1 MVPFSTYV
9 RPERLEDF
17 IGQEHFLKRNAL
29 VYNAIKEG
37 RFESAVFYGPSG
49 TGKTTLARIIAK
61 MQDDSFIQINAA
73 DVGIS
78 ELKKIL
84 AEAKDRFYGII
95 SKSTYLYVDE
105 IHRWNKSQQDSLL
118 SALEE
123 GYIKVIAS
131 TTENPFFEI
140 NNQIL
145 SRIRNIYEFKPL
157 ANDDI
162 VKLLKRGVDI
172 FAGDDRVID
181 YDEDALMLIAEKSNG
196 DARIALDTLGFI
208 LNSLKGEDRITEEKV
223 YEITHDRQYMKFN
236 KLDDKYNVFSALH
249 KSMRGSDPDA
259 AVHYLARLLQGGE
272 DVKVIGRRLL
282 VAASEDVGLAYP
294 QAIGIVRSCVEA
306 AHMLGMPEARIPLS
320 QAVVL
325 ISLAPKSRSTYN
337 AINSAI
343 EEIKTGRIDDVP
355 DHIRN
360 FHNNND
366 ANRPVDQFLPD
377 NLYKKG
383 VRYYVPSDNGLE
395 KDIYSAYLKFKK
407 GSDDE

>member
-145 SRIRNIYEFKPL
+145 SRIRNIYEFKSL

-259 AVHYLARLLQGGE
+259 AVHYLARLLQGRE

-294 QAIGIVRSCVEA
+294 QVIGIVRSCVEA

-366 ANRPVDQFLPD
+366 ANRPADQFLPD

>member
-145 SRIRNIYEFKPL
+145 SRIRNIYEFKSL

-294 QAIGIVRSCVEA
+294 QVIGIVRSCVEA

-366 ANRPVDQFLPD
+366 ANRPGDQFLPD

>member
-9 RPERLEDF
+9 RPDRLEDF
-17 IGQEHFLKRNAL
+17 IGQEHFLKKGAL
-29 VYNAIKEG
+29 VYNAIEEG
-37 RFESAVFYGPSG
+37 RFESAIFYGPSG

-84 AEAKDRFYGII
+84 TEAKDKFYGII

-145 SRIRNIYEFKPL
+145 SRVRNIYEFKPL
-157 ANDDI
+157 ANEDI
-162 VKLLKRGVDI
+162 IKLLKRGIEI
-172 FAGDDRVID
+172 FTGDDKTIK
-181 YDEDALMLIAEKSNG
+181 YDEDALALIAEKSNG

-208 LNSLKGEDRITEEKV
+208 LNSLKGEDEITKEKV
-223 YEITHDRQYMKFN
+223 CEITQDVQYLKFN

-249 KSMRGSDPDA
+249 KSMRGGDPDA

-294 QAIGIVRSCVEA
+294 QAMSIVRSCVEA

-337 AINSAI
+337 AINAAMDDV
-343 EEIKTGRIDDVP
+343 KKGRIDDVP

-360 FHNNND
+360 FHKNND
-366 ANRPVDQFLPD
+366 AKRPADQFLPD

-383 VRYYVPSDNGLE
+383 TKYYIPSNNGLE
-395 KDIYSAYLKFKK
+395 KDLYSAYLKFKK

>member
-17 IGQEHFLKRNAL
+17 IGQEHFLKKNAL

-181 YDEDALMLIAEKSNG
+181 YDEDALLLIAEKSNG